1 MDARRGKLA
10 AALAAASMCAAAFA
24 GSARAATVTSHPPQY
39 VKPSAGPFTW
49 TFAPSVVA
57 GAPVAWKL
65 STETAWHR
73 CTTAGSATFATLP
86 EGRYS
91 ISVADDAP
99 DCSPIDTTPPPTP
112 VTTTRG
118 ADVVVI
124 DGTPPV
130 VPPPVVTRLQGNVF
144 KIDASAATDALSG
157 IASDTWIPLAGATP
171 RTGQVTR
178 GLGRLTFTST
188 YPPGTSTG
196 SVTVTD
202 AAGNSATQ
210 TFTVAATPL
219 PDVTPPTLRVLRLE
233 PAVVAGHALRVVV
246 GLSERATVR
255 IAATVRVAGRSYR
268 APEARRSLVG
278 NRWITVRVPLK
289 PPVRRSISRALRRH
303 QPVRASVRVVAVD
316 RAGHPAVPVTA
327 AVRITG

>member
-10 AALAAASMCAAAFA
+10 AAVAAATMGVAAFA
-24 GSARAATVTSHPPQY
+24 GSAQAATVTSQPPPY
-39 VKPSAGPFTW
+39 AKPSAGPFTW
-49 TFAPSVVA
+49 TFAPSVA

-65 STETAWHR
+65 SSETAWHR
-73 CTTAGSATFATLP
+73 CTTDTSATFASLP

-91 ISVADDAP
+91 ISVADDDPA
-99 DCSPIDTTPPPTP
+99 CSPSDTTPPSTRTTVPGRGD
-112 VTTTRG
+112 VT
-118 ADVVVI
+118 VV

-130 VPPPVVTRLQGNVF
+130 LPPPVVTRLEGNVF

-171 RTGQVTR
+171 RAGTVTR
-178 GLGRLTFTST
+178 GLGGLTFTST

-210 TFTVAATPL
+210 SFTVAATPL
-219 PDVTPPTLRVLRLE
+219 PDVTPPTLRVLRVE
-233 PAVVAGHALRVVV
+233 PTVAAGHALRVVV
-246 GLSERATVR
+246 GLSERASVR
-255 IAATVRVAGRSYR
+255 IAATIRIAGRSYR
-268 APEARRSLVG
+268 APQARRSLVG
-278 NRWITVRVPLK
+278 NRWITVRIPLK
-289 PPVRRSISRALRRH
+289 ASVRRSIARALRRRL
-303 QPVRASVRVVAVD
+303 PVRATVRVVAVD
-316 RAGHPAVPVTA
+316 RAGHPAVPATS